1 MTHCRT
7 VFRTLLA
14 AAGFALAA
22 VPASVN
28 ARQPAKDELPKRPAN
43 YSRVSAFKD
52 MVPIPPDQLKSAK
65 DAFAAFAKYHAEYIS
80 SPRVYTAPQEFL
92 SSTVPLTK
100 SGEQIRTTDEEIAEV
115 HRHILIPLPGSR
127 VGPDNA
133 DYIRELGAALD
144 AALKEVIETTGEPV
158 VRVNATRLLAE
169 ACRSGA
175 TAHYPTVTGLIAN
188 ANTRP
193 EVKYYAFQAA
203 GNLLA
208 AYDLNDYQSRK
219 HSNKPKEVSDLIAA
233 LQDAVL
239 KPATILPVP
248 AGTKLP
254 PDQTDVLTFIRRQAV
269 RALGQVRFAEYKV
282 APAGPDLFPAFTLA
296 QVAVSDPAI
305 DPPPTETEA
314 AEAVIGICNMTPPM
328 KKPEREAYAHAMT
341 DAVATG
347 IITFANRRAANPTDK
362 SHPWRGYAARLT
374 EALKAWRPLF
384 DPGFNP
390 AKPTAYLPAE
400 VPQPVMDTVTEAE
413 KRVLGPMDGATG
425 IDLNGFRQFRDNTL
439 RGNKKWT
446 PNPFLTNP
454 KLALPKKN

>member
-1 MTHCRT
+1 MRHSRT
-7 VFRTLLA
+7 IFRTLLA
-14 AAGFALAA
+14 AAGFALAII
-22 VPASVN
+22 PASVD
-28 ARQPAKDELPKRPAN
+28 ARQPGKDELPKRPAS
-43 YSRVSAFKD
+43 YSRVSAFKE
-52 MVPIPPDQLKSAK
+52 MESIPADQLKNAK
-65 DAFAAFAKYHAEYIS
+65 DAFAAFAKYQAEYIS
-80 SPRVYTAPQEFL
+80 SPRVYSTPQEF
-92 SSTVPLTK
+92 VPSLTRT
-100 SGEQIRTTDEEIAEV
+100 GELVRTTDEVIAEL
-115 HRHILIPLPGSR
+115 HRHILIPLPGSK
-127 VGPDNA
+127 VGPDRA
-133 DYIRELGAALD
+133 DYIRELGVALD

-158 VRVNATRLLAE
+158 VRVNAMRLLAE

-175 TAHYPTVTGLIAN
+175 TAHYPTITGLIAN

-239 KPATILPVP
+239 KPAAILPIP

-269 RALGQVRFAEYKV
+269 RALGHVRFAEYKV
-282 APAGPDLFPAFTLA
+282 TPGGPDLYPGFTLA

-305 DPPPTETEA
+305 SPPPTETEA

-390 AKPTAYLPAE
+390 AKPTAFLPAE
-400 VPQPVMDTVTEAE
+400 VPQLVMDTVAEAE

-446 PNPFLTNP
+446 PSPFLTNP
-454 KLALPKKN
+454 KLTLPKKN